1 MICRNCLR
9 AGEENALAHFK
20 RSSHWHEKCE
30 YKGDCSCQH
39 RTGLGLYVK
48 KVSKETLTPTLSQ

>member
-1 MICRNCLR
+1 MICQNCHK

-39 RTGLGLYVK
+39 KTGLGLHVRAD
-48 KVSKETLTPTLSQ
+48 SKEPLMLTQSP